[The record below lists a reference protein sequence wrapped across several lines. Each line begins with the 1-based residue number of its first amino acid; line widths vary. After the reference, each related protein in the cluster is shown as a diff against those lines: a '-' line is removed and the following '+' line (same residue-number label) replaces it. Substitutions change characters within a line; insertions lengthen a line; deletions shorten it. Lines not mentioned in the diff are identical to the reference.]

1 MEVQNEDLQ
10 KKNAIQDFDISQEET
25 FFHCC
30 KQNLVL
36 VRLAICYAHA
46 TPTSYDLHWNGF
58 FLHKTPLCGTLLWW
72 MDALFWTSKSQ
83 HPFTAII
90 KLGEPEHVFYITQI
104 VIIWKKSLTPRMAW
118 GWENHGVILIFG
130 WTIPWGHY
138 SYIISIYRKLWW
150 LVVVWTQELIQLWTN
165 HSFIHFHMSQ
175 IISPEEF
182 LKRFQRLCSDLQW
195 SQISFLS
202 HFKWEIMS

>member
-1 MEVQNEDLQ
+1 MLC
-10 KKNAIQDFDISQEET
+10 S
-25 FFHCC
+25 
-30 KQNLVL
+30 
-36 VRLAICYAHA
+36 CYAYVLWLA
-46 TPTSYDLHWNGF
+46 LEWIFLTQNPPVWNTFMMNGCT
-58 FLHKTPLCGTLLWW
+58 FLDFKIST
-72 MDALFWTSKSQ
+72 
-83 HPFTAII
+83 PFTAII
-90 KLGEPEHVFYITQI
+90 MLGEPEHVFYITQI

-175 IISPEEF
+175 IISPEQF

-202 HFKWEIMS
+202 HFKWESMS